1 MNQKT
6 INNLDTGTYTLTII
20 DSVGCIR
27 NANVRLGSFPELL
40 YTSNVKPNSCES
52 LNSKI
57 EINTTSGNPPYNYSW
72 SNGSNSKDIQNMVD
86 GKYFLTIS
94 DSKNCQKSDS
104 FEIVSIK
111 NVKASFIKTTDYCN
125 LSNGSIQTNLTGG
138 TAPFQFNWSNGSVS
152 KDLNNILKGIY
163 TVTIIDVNQCVTIF
177 KDTIFEEKNQISY
190 SINKTNLSCFE
201 DNSGSIKVNANSN
214 YLPLTYSLN
223 LSVWN
228 ATDSFEK
235 LSKGTYNIG
244 IKDSRNCIITETVL
258 IEQPNKLLAEIFK
271 KDIEC
276 TKRATGMASVIG
288 IGGTIPYLYKWSNN
302 SNDSI
307 IEQVSSGKYYYEIR
321 DFNNCL
327 YLDSVF
333 LSQPDTYQ
341 LNTQYHI
348 PKCFGDASGKI
359 VVQPKG
365 GNPSYQYRWFYK
377 NVKDS
382 ILDQIPSGNYNLEL
396 TDSKL
401 CKDTFLIGLKD
412 LPEYKINSL
421 DIIEPSCYNKMN
433 GQIDVYVE
441 GGNGAPFLY
450 QLNNTP
456 VQPFFRF
463 KDIDSGI
470 YTLRIWDSNNC
481 LLDTIIKLKKPEKP
495 NYILEA
501 NPKKIILGTSTLVNF
516 EPLNFEVNN
525 INWKPEIIM
534 SCNHCSVS
542 EAYPNKSSYIII
554 QIIDKKQCVI
564 NDSLWIDVE
573 DDYSLGI
580 ANIFSPFAE
589 NPKNQELR
597 VQGNHIKKATL
608 TIYNRIG
615 EIVYKTNEGHIKG
628 WNGYY
633 KGVLAEP
640 GVYQYHVKTYHL
652 NNQIKEKKGNFT
664 LLY

>member
-1 MNQKT
+1 
-6 INNLDTGTYTLTII
+6 
-20 DSVGCIR
+20 
-27 NANVRLGSFPELL
+27 
-40 YTSNVKPNSCES
+40 
-52 LNSKI
+52 
-57 EINTTSGNPPYNYSW
+57 
-72 SNGSNSKDIQNMVD
+72 
-86 GKYFLTIS
+86 
-94 DSKNCQKSDS
+94 
-104 FEIVSIK
+104 
-111 NVKASFIKTTDYCN
+111 
-125 LSNGSIQTNLTGG
+125 
-138 TAPFQFNWSNGSVS
+138 
-152 KDLNNILKGIY
+152 
-163 TVTIIDVNQCVTIF
+163 
-177 KDTIFEEKNQISY
+177 
-190 SINKTNLSCFE
+190 
-201 DNSGSIKVNANSN
+201 
-214 YLPLTYSLN
+214 
-223 LSVWN
+223 
-228 ATDSFEK
+228 
-235 LSKGTYNIG
+235 
-244 IKDSRNCIITETVL
+244 
-258 IEQPNKLLAEIFK
+258 
-271 KDIEC
+271 
-276 TKRATGMASVIG
+276 
-288 IGGTIPYLYKWSNN
+288 
-302 SNDSI
+302 
-307 IEQVSSGKYYYEIR
+307 
-321 DFNNCL
+321 
-327 YLDSVF
+327 
-333 LSQPDTYQ
+333 